1 MAKTATINVRIDPD
15 TKSDAEKLFSY
26 FGMSISEA
34 ITIFLRK
41 SIIEGGL
48 PFDVRQPSFNKE
60 TEAAMQEA
68 RLIMEGELPAKRYT
82 SARELFEELDAET
95 E

>member
-34 ITIFLRK
+34 ITIFLYK
-41 SIIEGGL
+41 SIMEGGL
-48 PFDVRQPSFNKE
+48 PFDVKQPRFNKE

-68 RLIMEGELPAKRYT
+68 RSIMKGELPAKRYS
-82 SARELFEELDAET
+82 SAKELFAELDAEV